1 MSRGSL
7 NELPD
12 GLPAGK
18 LITPE
23 DADRPALWVSDERLP
38 DAGRH
43 WLRLY
48 DLRHET
54 GLYPLLLDG
63 MANDPSRPWHDGEL
77 WPEPV
82 GAIDAL
88 DAGDVLEK
96 KWNSVT
102 EDSQAGPLS
111 GPWPGLA
118 PPGKTDVDADT
129 VARRHAQGSDSS
141 LLGLVPADRGA
152 DALTVVGWDGPCNH
166 ISTDKISAVIRTW
179 EDRFGVRVIS
189 VGFDIL
195 RLSVAAP
202 PTTIEHARQIAV
214 EHHALCPDNIWQG
227 VGDFEEYAK
236 FLVGAESWWFWWD

>member
-7 NELPD
+7 DELPD
-12 GLPAGK
+12 GLPPGR

-23 DADRPALWVSDERLP
+23 EADRPALWVSDEPLP

-54 GLYPLLLDG
+54 GLYPLLLEG
-63 MANDPSRPWHDGEL
+63 LAGDPGRPWHDGEL
-77 WPEPV
+77 WPGSV
-82 GAIDAL
+82 AAIDAL
-88 DAGDVLEK
+88 DAENVLEK
-96 KWNSVT
+96 AWHSVT
-102 EDSQAGPLS
+102 EGAEHGPLS

-118 PPGKTDVDADT
+118 PPGEADADADAA
-129 VARRHAQGSDSS
+129 ARRQAERSDCA
-141 LLGLVPADRGA
+141 LLGLVPAERGA
-152 DALTVVGWDGPCNH
+152 DALTAAGWGGPCNH
-166 ISTDKISAVIRTW
+166 LGTAEVSAVVRSW
-179 EDRFGVRVIS
+179 ENRFGARVTS

-202 PTTIEHARQIAV
+202 PTTVEHARRVAV

-227 VGDFEEYAK
+227 VGDFDQYAE
-236 FLVGAESWWFWWD
+236 FLADAESWWFWWD